1 MQGLAPTCV
10 HYCMSGPSTAQTFHP
25 LNLCNLGMAYLVNR
39 QAQARIRG
47 ADLRFVGHL
56 DGALMMED
64 HHV

>member
-1 MQGLAPTCV
+1 
-10 HYCMSGPSTAQTFHP
+10 MSGPSTAQTFHP
-25 LNLCNLGMAYLVNR
+25 LNLCNLGMAYLVNK